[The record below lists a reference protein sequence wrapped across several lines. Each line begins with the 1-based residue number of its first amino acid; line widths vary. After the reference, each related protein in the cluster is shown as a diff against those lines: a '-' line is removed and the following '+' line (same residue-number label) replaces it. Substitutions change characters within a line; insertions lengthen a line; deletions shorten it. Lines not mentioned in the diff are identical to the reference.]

1 MTSTMSAMALPA
13 VGARLVAE
21 RRPVPRP
28 GPGEVRIRVEAC
40 GVCGSDIFLQKG
52 GFGVPLPVVPGHEAA
67 GTIDALGP
75 DVEGWATGERVAL
88 YYISTP
94 PGDRWAAA
102 GYPNRSPAVRRM
114 GVDVDGAFA
123 QFVLR
128 PIGSLVRTDGDVDPK
143 ALAVLTDAVGTPL
156 HALKRV
162 GRVQAGE
169 TVVVLGVGGIGS
181 SAVSLAK
188 AFGCRVIAIT
198 RSEAKQALAR
208 ELGADEVVP
217 ADDVDVLAAVRE
229 LTDGVGPEV
238 VVQCVGSAAQDEQ
251 AIAMAGPGGRVVLV
265 GSSTEPMRVR
275 AVDIFWRELQIL
287 GSRGFVPADIV
298 DAIELHRAGRISID
312 HLLEHVRPLSEA
324 NEALDDLR
332 SGRVVRTV
340 LVP

>member
-1 MTSTMSAMALPA
+1 MATMDTMTLPA

-21 RRPVPRP
+21 RRPIPEP
-28 GPGEVRIRVEAC
+28 GPGEVRVRVEAC

-67 GTIDALGP
+67 GVIDGLGT
-75 DVEGWATGERVAL
+75 DVDGWRVGERVAL

-102 GYPNRSPAVRRM
+102 GYPNRSPDVRRM

-123 QFVLR
+123 EYVLR
-128 PIGSLVRTDGDVDPK
+128 PIGSLVRPGGDVDPK
-143 ALAVLTDAVGTPL
+143 VLAVLTDAVGTPL

-188 AFGCRVIAIT
+188 AFGCRVIAVT
-198 RSEAKQALAR
+198 RSAAKQELAR
-208 ELGADEVVP
+208 SLGADEVVP
-217 ADDVDVLAAVRE
+217 AADVDVVAAVRA

-287 GSRGFVPADIV
+287 GSRGFVPADIA
-298 DAIELHRAGRISID
+298 DAIELHREGRIAID
-312 HLLEHVRPLSEA
+312 HLLEHVRPLAEA
-324 NEALDDLR
+324 NAALDDLR
-332 SGRVVRTV
+332 EGRVVRTV